1 MYMYLTYM
9 QGFGNPK
16 DATKVYI
23 LQNSFMDWSKLHEV
37 ELFVLLIKFC
47 VNFD

>member
-1 MYMYLTYM
+1 
-9 QGFGNPK
+9 
-16 DATKVYI
+16 
-23 LQNSFMDWSKLHEV
+23 MDWSKLHEV